1 MKKKLALM
9 LTLTVLSAALLAGCG
24 SKTEQDSSTDG
35 EQTQE
40 IANPWTETDE
50 QGVLDATGFDMV
62 APDGATDVSY
72 SYMAD
77 GGMAQMTYELD
88 GASWLYRMQLTDGL
102 TNISGMEYG
111 WTTEVEGG
119 ILGMAAN
126 FYAYTTE
133 DESQNDV
140 QLAVWYDAL
149 TGVSYS
155 LSASGEDLSGMDIQ
169 AYAESIYTSLQ
180 GEATDDA
187 DADRENELNEFFL
200 GEHKRSSDDSVL
212 TISENEDGTFNVNLS
227 ITRLCSLENGVGT
240 FEDHK
245 MTFTVTDPSDNEMS
259 GEIYRDSDNSLVV
272 KITNSTWELLPTD
285 EILDGFGK

>member
-9 LTLTVLSAALLAGCG
+9 LTLTVLSAALLTGCG

-72 SYMAD
+72 SYMAE
-77 GGMAQMTYELD
+77 GGMAQMAYELD

-111 WTTEVEGG
+111 WTTEEEGG
-119 ILGMAAN
+119 FLGMAAN

-227 ITRLCSLENGVGT
+227 ITRLCSLENGVGA

-259 GEIYRDSDNSLVV
+259 GEIYRDSDNSLTV
-272 KITNSTWELLPTD
+272 KITNSTWELLPAD
-285 EILDGFGK
+285 EVLDGFGK

>member
-77 GGMAQMTYELD
+77 GGMAQMAYELD